1 MGFEKLST
9 YQFRNLQDA
18 DIPLGAKNI
27 LFVGENG
34 QGKTNFLEAVYLL
47 CFGSSFRTSRE
58 RLFIR
63 HGSDAFRVSGKYI
76 RDDGVDLD
84 ISVGIVEGKKKV
96 AVDEKEIRDRKDLV
110 KNVPCIVF
118 SHDDIGFINGPPEEK
133 RKFLNQV
140 MSLFNPLYIDILR
153 RYRKI
158 VKMRNTLLKEGRI
171 GDIEVY
177 DEQLAETGMEIQYRR
192 GETVEDFGRTFT
204 ELFKRISRLPGEAR
218 MVYKPSWRGAETPE
232 GARNALDEKSESD
245 REAGFT
251 TSGPHRDRIVYLY
264 EGRDFSATAST
275 GQLRLM
281 SLILRVAQANYFE
294 AKSGRKPVLLLDDVL
309 LELDEA
315 KTESFIA
322 ALPAYEQAFFTFL
335 SKEKYRRLGLEGD
348 ARVFSVEAGRYTEE
362 AKL

>member
-1 MGFEKLST
+1 MGFEGLST
-9 YQFRNLQDA
+9 YQFRNLEDA
-18 DIPLGAKNI
+18 DIPLGSKNI

-47 CFGSSFRTSRE
+47 CFGSSFRTTQE

-63 HGSDAFRVSGKYI
+63 HGKDAFRVTGRYI
-76 RDDGVDLD
+76 REDGVDLD
-84 ISVGIVEGKKKV
+84 ITVGLTGGKKRV
-96 AVDEKEIRDRKDLV
+96 TVDEKEVRDRKDLV

-118 SHDDIGFINGPPEEK
+118 SHDDIGFINGPPEMK
-133 RKFLNQV
+133 RRFLNQV
-140 MSLFNPLYIDILR
+140 MSLFNTLYIDLLR

-158 VKMRNTLLKEGRI
+158 LKMRNALLKEGSFE
-171 GDIEVY
+171 DIEVY
-177 DEQLAETGMEIQYRR
+177 DEQLADTGMEIQRRR
-192 GETVEDFGRTFT
+192 GETVEEFGRTFG
-204 ELFKRISRLPGEAR
+204 ELFSRISGLPGEAR
-218 MVYKPSWRGAETPE
+218 MVYKPSWRRAESR
-232 GARNALDEKSESD
+232 ADALTVLEEKGESD

-264 EGRDFSATAST
+264 EGRDFSDTAST

-281 SLILRVAQANYFE
+281 SLILRVAQADYFE
-294 AKSGRKPVLLLDDVL
+294 TKSGRKPVLLLDDVL

-348 ARVFSVEAGRYTEE
+348 ARVFSVEKGRYTEE